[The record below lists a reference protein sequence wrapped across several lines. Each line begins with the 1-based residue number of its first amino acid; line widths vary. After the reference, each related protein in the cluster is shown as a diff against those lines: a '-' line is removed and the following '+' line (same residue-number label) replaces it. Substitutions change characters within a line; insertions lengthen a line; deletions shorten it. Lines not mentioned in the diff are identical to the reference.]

1 MSRITET
8 RNPASKDLD
17 QRSTQQILD
26 LINVE
31 DQLVAPAVREIIPSL
46 ARAVDETV
54 ARMKMG
60 GRVFYLGAG
69 TSGRLGILDASEI
82 PPTFGVSPE
91 LFQGII
97 AGGYEACY
105 SATEASEDDA
115 AQGARDLETRG
126 CSAGDIVV
134 GIAASGTTAYTQG
147 ALEWAKTKGAL
158 TVSLCC
164 NPDSPLPALADHAIT
179 VVVGPEIIAGSTR
192 MKAGTA
198 QKLVLNMFSTAT
210 MVKLGHVYSHWM
222 INVQMKNQKLKAR
235 GLRILMEITG
245 APEPDC
251 RTALEEAGTDL
262 KLALVML
269 LGRMAAEPARHALGA
284 SGGNLR
290 RTLQELGLNKDR
302 ND

>member
-8 RNPASKDLD
+8 RNPVSEDLD
-17 QRSTQQILD
+17 QRSTQKILEI
-26 LINVE
+26 INME
-31 DQLVAPAVREIIPSL
+31 DQSVAPAVREIIPSL

-54 ARMKMG
+54 VRMKKG
-60 GRVFYLGAG
+60 GRVFYIGAG

-82 PPTFGVSPE
+82 PPTFGVSPD

-97 AGGYEACY
+97 AGGFEACY
-105 SATEASEDDA
+105 SATESSEDDA
-115 AQGARDLETRG
+115 ERGARDLETRG
-126 CSAGDIVV
+126 CRAGDIVV

-235 GLRILMEITG
+235 GLRMLMEITG
-245 APEPDC
+245 CPEPDC
-251 RTALEEAGTDL
+251 RTTLEQAGTDL
-262 KLALVML
+262 RLALVML
-269 LGRMAAEPARHALGA
+269 LGKMPAESARNALAAG
-284 SGGNLR
+284 GGNLR
-290 RTLQELGLNKDR
+290 RTLQELGLNRD
-302 ND
+302 

>member
-8 RNPASKDLD
+8 RNPASQDLD
-17 QRSTQQILD
+17 QRSTQQILE
-26 LINVE
+26 LINME
-31 DQLVAPAVREIIPSL
+31 DQSVATAVREVIPSL

-54 ARMKMG
+54 ERMKKG
-60 GRVFYLGAG
+60 GRVFYIGAG

-82 PPTFGVSPE
+82 PPTFGVSPD
-91 LFQGII
+91 LFQGVI
-97 AGGYEACY
+97 AGGYGACY

-115 AQGARDLETRG
+115 ERGGRDLETRG
-126 CSAGDIVV
+126 CRPGDVVV
-134 GIAASGTTAYTQG
+134 GIAASGTTAYTRG

-164 NPDSPLPALADHAIT
+164 NPDSPLPALADHALT

-198 QKLVLNMFSTAT
+198 QKLVLNMFSTAA

-245 APEPDC
+245 CAESDC
-251 RTALEEAGTDL
+251 STTLEEAAADL

-269 LGRMAAEPARHALGA
+269 LGKMAAEPARHALAA

-290 RTLQELGLNKDR
+290 RTLQELGLER
-302 ND
+302 H